1 MLKLSI
7 HRHCATSLIKLLL
20 LSICLISSSAS
31 ICADSSDLLIGE
43 ITLRDL
49 QQPAFA
55 SWFEK
60 NYKDYH
66 PAPNVMEK
74 LRPLMD
80 DVTIML
86 FMGTWCHDSQREVPR
101 LMKLLK
107 LVEFDASNLRIIG
120 LSTNKTSSFGIEQ
133 VFNIKRTPTI
143 VLFHDGTDIGRVV
156 ERPQT
161 TLEQDMLAIIEG
173 RDVKV
178 ANDN

>member
-31 ICADSSDLLIGE
+31 ICAGSSDLLIGE
-43 ITLRDL
+43 INLRDL

-80 DVTIML
+80 DVTVML

-101 LMKLLK
+101 LIKLLQ
-107 LVEFDASNLRIIG
+107 LVEFNASNLRIIG
-120 LSTNKTSSFGIEQ
+120 LSTNKTSSSEIEQ

-143 VLFHDGTDIGRVV
+143 VFLHDGTDIGRVV